1 MTKLEKLKD
10 TWGIGHRIVRDAA
23 DADARAAVMDEA
35 AAAVLDEAAW
45 EAADLVAALDEAVAA
60 WEAADRAAVDAA
72 ELKKI

>member
-10 TWGIGHRIVRDAA
+10 TCDIVHRIVRDAADA

-60 WEAADRAAVDAA
+60 WEAAERAGH
-72 ELKKI
+72 